1 MSEPQ
6 GKKGTLNDLVKR
18 FVAQKINQ
26 YLGKYLLNIK
36 NEDLQTNI
44 GTNSAITLNNL
55 KLRKDAFDDLRLPI
69 EVDPSSIVK
78 ELRCELRM
86 LPLQVNIYVKGIKAI
101 VLPNSKSW
109 LPEQWKEYKKKH
121 LEDWQESQKHLFASL
136 NLKNYKQ
143 RKISM
148 VANNINITME
158 DVIIY
163 YKDTQALG
171 SPCIIRFRI
180 EELRIATTTEDFTKE
195 KPSNSEFTTYRK
207 ISIKDF
213 SLAINSEYSDQLSQ
227 DEIEDKRFSERMYI
241 LRPCN
246 INLNYTMQHK
256 PIENIPIHTLKI
268 QISNMVVSLSEL
280 QRQFIESLNL
290 IMKNQTHYKTYEESH
305 PVGKV
310 IGNEQDWWNY
320 LIKTCKKDLDMNIA
334 GLIRNKKDMDK
345 YIDYYKS
352 CQEIIHAPW
361 LPDRTREKE
370 EFLSEIEEEYPLD
383 KLIMFRT
390 LALYQ
395 LRIEAMSYVKARG
408 NVRGKT
414 HLGDLWDYYLN
425 DFESLLGDPYK
436 TVAEEHEIE
445 LTLEEKEELNHLLRM
460 DTLNIVD
467 SYLNGTS
474 SSRNDKMLELS
485 LIIGKITVF
494 IQETQVNDEF
504 LYKTINKKDCI
515 CLRCSEGPSS
525 PNRNSENMSGMNEE
539 RKNQVRDAVYSI
551 LMVNQQGKA
560 YDQKLVKEHTLLIV
574 EANFEGSIMIYRDK
588 HIVTD
593 TDMKLDNL
601 EIWDPLSLQEPKEMD
616 LFKEKYGFTQ
626 GNDLLSMILRG
637 KFEEFSLINSMKFF
651 MQEMNLIPEF
661 EFVIHLDQIFDKVS
675 HFCTCKNIYSNLN
688 SQKEAF
694 LNPKSK
700 YCLHLTEAQ
709 LEKYQKASDLKEL
722 YINIYDFMNN
732 RVMPRFMRNCARWI
746 ITNSI
751 IRRPPTSNSILIS
764 LKLRGNSSPIE
775 VQFVNR
781 KKRKTEENLLEEKI
795 EQSKVEISSENINA
809 TMSTETVHSLVR
821 WIMKSHENF
830 EFQKSFISTLNSF
843 SPKLEYIKNILNNMK
858 KSGQQLYFIVK
869 EKQRTAETPDIVVM
883 MNKVNIKLV
892 ETIFTNSKNKMII
905 STVDM
910 KKFML
915 EIGNVK
921 DQQQEINTFNRGDFV
936 RDSKFYVNTII
947 SLKSLTI
954 YTKLQPVLS
963 LDIITFNSKDCI
975 MKGHPYLIENITESN
990 IKNVKIYIRKEL
1002 LSFLGLVSS
1011 LDFKPLKHL
1020 SKDNIAIRSL
1030 QREIYK
1036 CDKKAMTKRLLN
1048 YQDDHFLHKN
1058 LKKCRHCMLAYRK
1071 IIKNFS
1077 LSIGDPEKKSTGL
1090 ELLFYSFKT
1099 KDKSISLK
1107 CPRVVIMTEER
1118 IFNTSLSVFT
1128 TDFENNEIFTLKF
1141 ADKNFDDKF
1150 DPNDI
1155 SPLFSTL
1162 AHTATQG
1169 TCYVSGTNHNEPIS
1183 PLRLI
1188 IKSTQ
1193 RKDIKIFDE
1202 NLWRIRES
1210 LYDKNIVNLKPY
1222 LNENKLCKFMT
1233 CDYFNKDYVYE
1244 NRKSYKSVDNFELMI
1259 QEFRVNIKENNDYAF
1274 AISVMCSAISFIQLH
1289 LKYLQSVKI
1298 SQMKK
1303 LSFVKSEIVLN
1314 KFVITSLCRD
1324 KEFCIE
1330 INGLKI
1336 KGIPSFLKSTLV
1348 NYEKREFVEGISPPT
1363 IKKYKKV
1370 EVVEDVSHI
1379 TAKNFVFRIGSDTYC
1394 NIENISTIIKDVVK
1408 QVKTYSKKM
1417 KKVGSHV
1424 KSKKNEIN
1432 IRIKTISLYHKKN
1445 KNKIFAIPVSY
1456 KHDSKFTI
1464 NKDEIAC
1471 TLDITNKTKT
1481 NLISRDFQADF
1492 GRVGIDL
1499 SCNILSVILNNFF
1512 HIYDPISNR
1521 KTLDIL
1527 GVPERYTFYSM
1538 KYLEISP
1545 FKTKIRV
1552 TNIRGEVSLNNIDI
1566 CRIVIRKMKI
1576 NNINENNQFEG
1587 SLRAFQILSKN
1598 GLYPKTIVPSDP
1610 NKRIMTNFIMLEEQ
1624 NESIFRMTIENA
1636 TVVFLEK
1643 FIEQNIHVYNFINQE
1658 ILKPR
1663 EKKSEG
1669 IKDLTKPTS
1678 VEIIFVDSAILMP
1691 KASYLTENLTVKFKK
1706 AHIKT
1711 INNEVSYWKTP
1722 VLDEPTNF
1730 YDKEISLASVTSEIS
1745 VNCTEIKINIDNMH
1759 LIFNDDYLG
1768 SADECKL
1775 EVFVPLI
1782 PDKAAYVLKSK
1793 VAIEVIKAKLCVS
1806 LGKMKLLEE
1815 LINKNIDEPIE
1826 NLPKIMKSK
1835 NTKFRFK
1842 VTSGTMS
1849 ISRWVTLPFE
1859 KPPVARIVVCEAN
1872 EDKIEENE
1880 DSEIRDNE
1888 SMKSLSLKSNDL
1900 FLEIGDNVNPNDI
1913 EPIYDI
1919 LKQKAIKEPKSNP
1932 VTLAPSLVSSQKK
1945 LPSMQ

>member
-1 MSEPQ
+1 MKESKE
-6 GKKGTLNDLVKR
+6 KKGTLNDLVKR

-55 KLRKDAFDDLRLPI
+55 QLRTDAFDDLRLPI
-69 EVDPSSIVK
+69 IVDPSSIVK

-101 VLPNSKSW
+101 VLPNSKTWSSG
-109 LPEQWKEYKKKH
+109 QWKDYKKKH

-148 VANNINITME
+148 VANNINIIME

-163 YKDTQALG
+163 YRDTQALG
-171 SPCIIRFRI
+171 SPCVIRFRL

-213 SLAINSEYSDQLSQ
+213 SLAIHSEYSDQLTEN
-227 DEIEDKRFSERMYI
+227 EIEDKRFSERMYI

-246 INLNYTMQHK
+246 MNLYYTRQHK
-256 PIENIPIHTLKI
+256 PIENIPTHTLRI
-268 QISNMVVSLSEL
+268 EISNMVVSLSEL

-290 IMKNQTHYKTYEESH
+290 IMKNQTHYKAYEENH

-320 LIKTCKKDLDMNIA
+320 LIKTCRKDLDMNIA
-334 GLIRNKKDMDK
+334 GLIRNKQDMDK

-370 EFLSEIEEEYPLD
+370 EFLDEIEEEYPLD
-383 KLIMFRT
+383 KLIMFRS

-445 LTLEEKEELNHLLRM
+445 LTNEEKEELNHLLRM

-485 LIIGKITVF
+485 LYLSKITVF

-504 LYKTINKKDCI
+504 LYKTISKKDCI
-515 CLRCSEGPSS
+515 CQRCSEGPLS
-525 PNRNSENMSGMNEE
+525 PNRNSESMSGMNEE
-539 RKNQVRDAVYSI
+539 RKNQARDAVYSI

-560 YDQKLVKEHTLLIV
+560 YDPKLVKEHTLLIV
-574 EANFEGSIMIYRDK
+574 EANFQGSIMVYRDK

-593 TDMKLDNL
+593 NDMKIGNL
-601 EIWDPLSLQEPKEMD
+601 EIWDPLSLQEQKEMEV
-616 LFKEKYGFTQ
+616 FKEKYGFTQ

-637 KFEEFSLINSMKFF
+637 KIEEFSLINSMRFF

-661 EFVIHLDQIFDKVS
+661 EFVIHSDQIFDKVS
-675 HFCTCKNIYSNLN
+675 HFCTCKTIYNTLAL
-688 SQKEAF
+688 QKEAF

-709 LEKYQKASDLKEL
+709 LEKYQNAPDLKEL
-722 YINIYDFMNN
+722 YVNIYEFMNN

-746 ITNSI
+746 ITNSLN
-751 IRRPPTSNSILIS
+751 RKPATSNSILIG
-764 LKLRGNSSPIE
+764 LKLKGNSSPIE

-781 KKRKTEENLLEEKI
+781 KKRKTEENQLEEKI
-795 EQSKVEISSENINA
+795 EQSKIEISSESINA

-821 WIMKSHENF
+821 WFMKSHETF

-858 KSGQQLYFIVK
+858 KSGQQLYYIVK
-869 EKQRTAETPDIVVM
+869 EKQKAVETPDIIVL

-892 ETIFTNSKNKMII
+892 ETIFTNSKNKKII
-905 STVDM
+905 STVEM
-910 KKFML
+910 KNFKL
-915 EIGNVK
+915 EIGSARDLN
-921 DQQQEINTFNRGDFV
+921 QENYAVNRGDFV
-936 RDSKFYVNTII
+936 RDSKFYVNTAIDI
-947 SLKSLTI
+947 KSLTI
-954 YTKLQPVLS
+954 YTKLQPVLA

-1020 SKDNIAIRSL
+1020 SKENIVIRSL

-1036 CDKKAMTKRLLN
+1036 YDKKAMAKRLLN
-1048 YQDDHFLHKN
+1048 YQDDHFLRKS

-1071 IIKNFS
+1071 IMRNFS
-1077 LSIGDPEKKSTGL
+1077 LSIGDPEKRSTGL

-1118 IFNTSLSVFT
+1118 IFNTSLSVFAA
-1128 TDFENNEIFTLKF
+1128 DFENNEIFSLKF
-1141 ADKNFDDKF
+1141 ADKDFDDKF

-1169 TCYVSGTNHNEPIS
+1169 TCYVSGTSHVDSIP

-1188 IKSTQ
+1188 IKSSQ

-1210 LYDKNIVNLKPY
+1210 LYEKNIVNLKPY
-1222 LNENKLCKFMT
+1222 LNENKLCRFMT
-1233 CDYFNKDYVYE
+1233 CDYFSQKNAYE
-1244 NRKSYKSVDNFELMI
+1244 NSKSYKPVDSFELMI
-1259 QEFRVNIKENNDYAF
+1259 KEFRVNIKEDSDYAF
-1274 AISVMCSAISFIQLH
+1274 AISVMCSVISLVQLY
-1289 LKYLQSVKI
+1289 LKYIQSVKI

-1303 LSFVKSEIVLN
+1303 LNFVRSEILLN
-1314 KFVITSLCRD
+1314 RFVITSLCQD
-1324 KEFCIE
+1324 KDFCIE

-1336 KGIPSFLKSTLV
+1336 KGIPSFMKSTME
-1348 NYEKREFVEGISPPT
+1348 NYEKREFAGDVFPPST
-1363 IKKYKKV
+1363 KKFKKR
-1370 EVVEDVSHI
+1370 EVIEDVSHI
-1379 TAKNFVFRIGSDTYC
+1379 TAKNFVFRIGRETFC
-1394 NIENISTIIKDVVK
+1394 NIENVSTIIKDTVK
-1408 QVKTYSKKM
+1408 QVKTYSKEL
-1417 KKVGSHV
+1417 KKVGNHV
-1424 KSKKNEIN
+1424 KSKKNQIN
-1432 IRIKTISLYHKKN
+1432 IRIKTITFYHKKI

-1456 KHDSKFTI
+1456 KHNSKFTI

-1471 TLDITNKTKT
+1471 TLDITYKTKT

-1499 SCNILSVILNNFF
+1499 SCNTFSVILNNFF
-1512 HIYDPISNR
+1512 CIYDPISNR
-1521 KTLDIL
+1521 KALNVL
-1527 GVPERYTFYSM
+1527 SVPENYTFYSM

-1545 FKTKIRV
+1545 FKTKIRI
-1552 TNIRGEVSLNNIDI
+1552 TNIRSEISLNDIDI
-1566 CRIVIRKMKI
+1566 CRIVVRKMKM
-1576 NNINENNQFEG
+1576 NNNNERNQFEG

-1598 GLYPKTIVPSDP
+1598 GLYPKTLVPSDP
-1610 NKRIMTNFIMLEEQ
+1610 SKRIVTSFIMLEEQ

-1636 TVVFLEK
+1636 KVVFLEK
-1643 FIEQNIHVYNFINQE
+1643 FIEQNINVYNFINQE

-1669 IKDLTKPTS
+1669 VKDIAKPTS
-1678 VEIIFVDSAILMP
+1678 VEIIFLNSAILMP
-1691 KASYLTENLTVKFKK
+1691 KASYLTDNLTVNFDKT
-1706 AHIKT
+1706 HVKT
-1711 INNEVSYWKTP
+1711 INSEVAYWKVP
-1722 VLDEPTNF
+1722 VLDEPTEFNE
-1730 YDKEISLASVTSEIS
+1730 KEVSLASVTSEIS
-1745 VNCTEIKINIDNMH
+1745 VNCTQILINIDNMH

-1768 SADECKL
+1768 SAAEAKL
-1775 EVFVPLI
+1775 EVFVPII
-1782 PDKAAYVLKSK
+1782 PDKAAYILKNK
-1793 VAIEVIKAKLCVS
+1793 VSLEVIKAKLCVS

-1815 LINKNIDEPIE
+1815 LINKNIDEPLE
-1826 NLPKIMKSK
+1826 NLPKIIKSK

-1842 VTSGTMS
+1842 VTSGTMN

-1859 KPPVARIVVCEAN
+1859 KPPVARIVVCEAK
-1872 EDKIEENE
+1872 EDEVE
-1880 DSEIRDNE
+1880 DSEDNE
-1888 SMKSLSLKSNDL
+1888 VRDDESLRSLSLKSNDL
-1900 FLEIGDNVNPNDI
+1900 FLEIGDNLNPNDV

-1919 LKQKAIKEPKSNP
+1919 LEPKTIKEPKSDP
-1932 VTLAPSLVSSQKK
+1932 VTLAPPLVSSQKK